1 MNTAAMTVGLK
12 RPLPAPIR
20 QGAGRSRASPT
31 IATRHLRLRPFEL
44 RDISPLVDTVATHRI
59 SDTTLAVPHPFSTLQ
74 ARHWIESHRDQWE
87 ARRAV
92 HWAVSSLADEQLSG
106 YVGLQEVDQHSGS
119 AELSFWISERLA
131 RRNLAIDAAQAVL
144 AFAFTTLHLQ
154 RVEALQLTDCQLV
167 GRVLLRIGMQAQSP
181 LCISRWGRSEEVVPW
196 SVDYSDWV
204 DSLLIRTSRR
214 R

>member
-1 MNTAAMTVGLK
+1 MNTAATTVGIK
-12 RPLPAPIR
+12 RPFPAPIR
-20 QGAGRSRASPT
+20 RGAGRSRGFPI

-44 RDISPLVDTVATHRI
+44 RDISPLVTTVATHRI
-59 SDTTLAVPHPFSTLQ
+59 SDVTLAVPHPFGALQ

-92 HWAVSSLADEQLSG
+92 HWAVSNLSDEQLSG
-106 YVGLQEVDQHSGS
+106 YVGLQELDQHSGS
-119 AELSFWISERLA
+119 AELSFWISERLE

-144 AFAFTTLHLQ
+144 AFAFTTLYLQ

-181 LCISRWGRSEEVVPW
+181 QCIYKWGRSEEVVPW

-204 DSLLIRTSRR
+204 DSLLTPTSRR